1 MSMRRIRKRRINKNN
16 KYKLALVFVLF
27 VGMFIAYEALTST
40 LNITGNTIVQKN
52 IGKLG
57 RNTI

>member
-40 LNITGNTIVQKN
+40 LNITGNTIVQKKHWEV
-52 IGKLG
+52 G
-57 RNTI
+57 